1 MAAKKKSA
9 TKKSTKKPV
18 AKKAVPATKKSA
30 TKKSATK
37 KSATKKTSKPP
48 RAVDTITI
56 GITPPWLA
64 PETMASDVYQL
75 IANKATRPP
84 AEELATFPWFRQDE
98 AYQIGYYLLTHGLRE
113 QADHPEIEI
122 CNVPGVFVGA
132 AQGLLNWIADYVLE
146 GNKLDHGESMQME
159 GQVFSVIGFQQI
171 EPETS
176 GTVHD
181 APVLRVLFLA

>member
-1 MAAKKKSA
+1 MMA
-9 TKKSTKKPV
+9 TKKK
-18 AKKAVPATKKSA
+18 ATKKSA
-30 TKKSATK
+30 VKKSAAK
-37 KSATKKTSKPP
+37 KSAPKKKAGSARTTAKKKTRK
-48 RAVDTITI
+48 AVDTITV
-56 GITPPWLA
+56 GITPPWMA
-64 PETMASDVYQL
+64 PDTMASDVYQL
-75 IANKATRPP
+75 IANKATRPTT
-84 AEELATFPWFRQDE
+84 EELATFPWFRQDE

-113 QADHPEIEI
+113 HANHPEIEI

-146 GNKLDHGESMQME
+146 GGKLDHGESMQME
-159 GQVFSVIGFQQI
+159 GKMFSVIGFQQI

>member
-9 TKKSTKKPV
+9 TKKGTKKAA
-18 AKKAVPATKKSA
+18 AKKPSAQKKSA
-30 TKKSATK
+30 KKKSARANK
-37 KSATKKTSKPP
+37 APR

-64 PETMASDVYQL
+64 PDTMASDAYQL
-75 IANKATRPP
+75 IANKATRPST
-84 AEELATFPWFRQDE
+84 EELATFPWFRQDE

-113 QADHPEIEI
+113 QASHPEIEI

-146 GNKLDHGESMQME
+146 GNTLDHGESMQME
-159 GQVFSVIGFQQI
+159 GKVFTVIGFQKI
-171 EPETS
+171 DPGTS

-181 APVLRVLFLA
+181 APVLRVIFLA